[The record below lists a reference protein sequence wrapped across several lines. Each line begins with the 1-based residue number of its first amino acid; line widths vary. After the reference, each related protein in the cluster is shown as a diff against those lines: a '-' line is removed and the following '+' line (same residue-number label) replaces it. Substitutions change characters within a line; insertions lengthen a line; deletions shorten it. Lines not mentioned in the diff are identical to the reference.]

1 MIETIQYEQLPV
13 AYTMFLLSIRIQGKF
28 NPFPKYIL
36 CWTAFNSIYTYLGYS
51 KKDLRPDYYRKNGE
65 IEWKTE
71 GRCLFPK

>member
-36 CWTAFNSIYTYLGYS
+36 CWTAFNSIYTYLATPKRIYVQTIIERMVRLSG
-51 KKDLRPDYYRKNGE
+51 KRKAVSV
-65 IEWKTE
+65 
-71 GRCLFPK
+71 PK